1 MSSTKIIDIL
11 NTLSFVSDYN
21 ANGLTS
27 GSNLVT
33 IDSYGILTLNSTQ
46 DSSNSSTGSIV
57 IPNGSVAINGNVNST
72 AVDNGGTLTVGGG
85 GAFSQDLYIGGNLN
99 ITGAIISNASVQG
112 SNSFNYLTLTATDN
126 AINSSSGSLVT
137 LGGISI
143 QAAGNATS
151 STSGGGITISG
162 GAAIRKDIYVGGT
175 ANLPNVISTNISSSN
190 SNLGN
195 ITSSTLNVTGITSG
209 TALITSSTIT
219 NLLVTNSLKAIFN
232 SNTVGSIFTTGG
244 NVGINTTTPGYLLDI
259 NGNLRVNSNSLN
271 IISASTLTD
280 VLQIQ
285 NTNASGAS
293 TLQFLNSSGSS
304 KASFG
309 IGNNNT
315 AQFQNTVYLSTVS
328 GIPIQLSAGGNTSFP
343 VIINSADNSLS
354 ITSTTTSNS
363 VSSGAL
369 KVSGGA
375 GINGNLY
382 VGGGLY
388 VNSQI
393 AANITNTTVSSNSTT
408 GAMLLSGGL
417 SINILSTSNANA
429 TSYTSGGALTING
442 GAAISQNVYVSGIL
456 DIASGSNNLNNIS
469 LQSFQ
474 LYSNSGSGAYSVIG
488 SGNATRTAASF
499 TPIRFTGWNDQSN
512 PKLTINTNTIDI
524 INAINATNNSNT
536 IGNIFT
542 TNGNVGINTTQPGF
556 NLDVNGD
563 INFSGALY
571 KNSTLYVSSQWI
583 GTNGTLLTYGSTGSG
598 ALVGI
603 GTSNPS
609 FTLDVNG
616 TARISGILTATNITT
631 TNIVSTSSSMGNL
644 NVTNI
649 TSVSILAST
658 QISTGAVY
666 STNITSTN
674 LVFTNATTTNMISTN
689 SSVGTL
695 NAGNLTT
702 GNINFTGNLFQN
714 GIAYIGS
721 QWTTTASNLS
731 YTSGNVIISGNVS
744 SSGLIG
750 TTASIGSLSS
760 ANITLSGNMTVGGNL
775 LVLGSLTSVN
785 ITTVNFVDT
794 NITAGTLNASSATIT
809 NLTATNSSL
818 GTLTSTNI
826 TTTNITTGT
835 IKSNTGI
842 TTSSLAITG
851 TTVNLLFD
859 IGNGDPTIQSIWPG
873 FQNRSLSINPAGGT
887 VSINTS
893 NTGSFNLDVNGTLR
907 ASSGITTTSLLAST
921 NVSSANI
928 YSTNVTSTNLVSTNS
943 SLGTINST
951 GLTTGN
957 INFTGN
963 LFQNGI
969 AYVGSQWTTTAGSA
983 LSYTSGNVI
992 VSGNVSSSGLISTYG
1007 SIGNLSAGNMTLSGN
1022 ITVGGNLL
1030 VLGSLVSVNV
1040 TSVNVIDNNITAGT
1054 LNAGNATIT
1063 NLTVTN
1069 SSLGTIN
1076 STGLTTGNINF
1087 TGNLFQNG
1095 VSYLGSQWTTTAS
1108 NLSYTSGGVVVT
1120 NLTTGN
1126 LNFTGSIYQNGIL
1139 YSSSQWTS
1147 TAGSAISYT
1156 SGKVLITN
1164 ENITNSTITTLNTSN
1179 LTAGNIN
1186 FTGNLYQNGVLF
1198 AGGSST
1204 GGGSSQWTNL
1214 GSNAIYFGSSANS
1227 YVSIGTTA
1235 QTYALNVAGI
1245 ISGTGLAITGTQNS
1259 LNSTTGQYI
1268 FNSVSISGTGDSM
1281 SFTQGGAL
1289 TVNGGIGVGGSIA
1302 VGGSVNYGGA
1312 ASDLGGSFAALNNV
1326 SSPTDITG
1334 LIFPSVNYRSFVLNI
1349 SIQITATSSLNAIYT
1364 INGIQTSSG
1373 WVISDSYDGDDTG
1386 IFFSIVSGTGQMQY
1400 TSTNQSG
1407 WVLTNLVYKATVFSI
1422 SANYI
1427 PTALS
1432 NSGNS
1437 NIAGSL
1443 SVGGGII
1450 SNSVDIMASGAF
1462 TAANGQTLPANITGL
1477 LLTSSI
1483 YSSFSIIMNV
1493 SLLRSAGGNLKAQ
1506 YTIEGI
1512 QRDSGWSI
1520 YVTSLGDTIDLTFSI
1535 LSTGQLQYSST
1546 TTYPNFTSLT
1556 FYYNLTAFYASGAA
1570 TPLILPSGSNT
1581 VSSIQINSTNDV
1593 TSAGGAAL
1601 QVAGGVNIAK
1611 NLLVGSS
1618 ITAANINFTGSL
1630 YQNGSLYV
1638 GSQWNGTIGSNL
1650 SYTSGNVIMNSI
1662 TTANINFTGALYQN
1676 GTPYIGSQWTSTAAN
1691 LSYTSGSVVMSNASI
1706 GNLTVGNYLSVN
1718 STFSN
1723 LNAGNVNLGMTSS
1736 YSASFIA
1743 ANNIASPT
1751 AVTGLIFLNTQ
1762 IRYFEVTMT
1771 VNISYNSGVNNY
1783 NGIFKLNGN
1792 YTDSGWTL
1800 YTAVSGDTGA
1810 TSAIAFTLNSSGQ
1823 ILYTSTNVANWTSTA
1838 FRFKVDQYSLNGT
1851 YTSLFSNTQGS
1862 YILGSMQINTTQDAL
1877 PNNNFGA
1884 LQVLGGVTISKEL
1897 FVGGSSFF
1905 NTAGSLGINT
1915 TTISSTLSISGGSL
1929 LSSTTDTPFLI
1940 NNTYS
1945 GGTGSYSHSIR
1956 SININMAANEVVSH
1970 NIGQASN
1977 GKNEAYFGFGYVASG
1992 SNNNYATIGLNTVD
2006 RILNING
2013 NRNVGINTTQP
2024 LFSLDVNGT
2033 LNASTSIT
2041 TNNIGAANTTTGTLN
2056 TGTFIMGNSK
2066 KYIYSGTIANTTNGN
2081 MVLSFNTL
2089 NSYLYAKVAIAL
2101 QETSNLQNISVLQ
2114 FECSAAG
2121 TTTSAVPNF
2130 WNLGISGTSSFPWFT
2145 GVTTGSS
2152 STAATLQFA
2161 PATAL
2166 RNYNYTL
2173 SIDLIG
2179 TAKAAVLTQDNTSVN
2194 TWAY

>member
-21 ANGLTS
+21 AS
-27 GSNLVT
+27 RSNLVT
-33 IDSYGILTLNSTQ
+33 IDSYGVLSLKSTQ
-46 DSSNSSTGSIV
+46 DSSNNSTGAIIV
-57 IPNGSVAINGNVNST
+57 QGGGVAINAGVNAT
-72 AVDNGGTLTVGGG
+72 AIDNGGALTVGGG
-85 GAFSQDLYIGGNLN
+85 GAFSQDVYIGGNLN
-99 ITGAIISNASVQG
+99 ISGAIISNDSVQG

-126 AINSSSGSLVT
+126 SINLSTGSLITV
-137 LGGISI
+137 GGISI
-143 QAAGNATS
+143 QGNGNATS
-151 STSGGGITISG
+151 TTSGGGITVGG

-195 ITSSTLNVTGITSG
+195 ITSSTLNVTGITSENE
-209 TALITSSTIT
+209 LITTSTIT
-219 NLLVTNSLKAIFN
+219 NLLVNNTLNANFN
-232 SNTVGSIFTTGG
+232 SNTIGSIFTTGG

-259 NGNLRVNSNSLN
+259 NGNLRVNSNSLS

-293 TLQFLNSSGSS
+293 TLQFLNNSGSS
-304 KASFG
+304 RASFG
-309 IGNNNT
+309 IGNNS
-315 AQFQNTVYLSTVS
+315 ASQFQNTVYLSTVS

-343 VIINSADNSLS
+343 VIINASDNSLS
-354 ITSTTTSNS
+354 ITSTTVSNS
-363 VSSGAL
+363 VSSGSL

-382 VGGGLY
+382 VAGGLY
-388 VNSQI
+388 VNSQL
-393 AANITNTTVSSNSTT
+393 AATITNTTVSSNSTT
-408 GAMLLSGGL
+408 GAVLMAGGL
-417 SINILSTSNANA
+417 SINILSTSDANA

-442 GAAISQNVYVSGIL
+442 GAAISQNVYISGIL

-474 LYSNSGSGAYSVIG
+474 FYSNSGSGAYSVIG
-488 SGNATRTAASF
+488 SGNATRTTSSF

-512 PKLTINTNTIDI
+512 PKLTINVSTIDI
-524 INAINATNNSNT
+524 INSINATNNSNT
-536 IGNIFT
+536 IGNLYT
-542 TNGNVGINTTQPGF
+542 TGGNVGINTSAPE
-556 NLDVNGD
+556 
-563 INFSGALY
+563 
-571 KNSTLYVSSQWI
+571 
-583 GTNGTLLTYGSTGSG
+583 
-598 ALVGI
+598 
-603 GTSNPS
+603 
-609 FTLDVNG
+609 FTLDVSG
-616 TARISGILTATNITT
+616 TARITGSLTTSNI
-631 TNIVSTSSSMGNL
+631 
-644 NVTNI
+644 
-649 TSVSILAST
+649 
-658 QISTGAVY
+658 Y

-674 LVFTNATTTNMISTN
+674 IVATN
-689 SSVGTL
+689 SSLATL

-702 GNINFTGNLFQN
+702 GNINFTGTLSQN
-714 GIAYIGS
+714 GIAYLGS
-721 QWTTTASNLS
+721 QWTSTAGSALS
-731 YTSGNVIISGNVS
+731 YTSGNVIISNNVSSSGLISTFASIGSLSSANIAVSGNITVGGNLLVLGSLTSVNITTVNLIDNNISAGTLNAVDTTTTNLVSTNSSLGTINSTGLTTGNINFTGNLFQNGVAYVGSQWTSTAGSALSYTSGDVIISGNVS
-744 SSGLIG
+744 SSGLIS
-750 TTASIGSLSS
+750 TTASIGNLS
-760 ANITLSGNMTVGGNL
+760 AGNITLSGNITVGGNL

-794 NITAGTLNASSATIT
+794 NITAGTLNATSATIT
-809 NLTATNSSL
+809 NLTA
-818 GTLTSTNI
+818 
-826 TTTNITTGT
+826 
-835 IKSNTGI
+835 
-842 TTSSLAITG
+842 
-851 TTVNLLFD
+851 
-859 IGNGDPTIQSIWPG
+859 
-873 FQNRSLSINPAGGT
+873 
-887 VSINTS
+887 
-893 NTGSFNLDVNGTLR
+893 
-907 ASSGITTTSLLAST
+907 
-921 NVSSANI
+921 
-928 YSTNVTSTNLVSTNS
+928 
-943 SLGTINST
+943 
-951 GLTTGN
+951 
-957 INFTGN
+957 
-963 LFQNGI
+963 
-969 AYVGSQWTTTAGSA
+969 
-983 LSYTSGNVI
+983 
-992 VSGNVSSSGLISTYG
+992 
-1007 SIGNLSAGNMTLSGN
+1007 
-1022 ITVGGNLL
+1022 
-1030 VLGSLVSVNV
+1030 
-1040 TSVNVIDNNITAGT
+1040 
-1054 LNAGNATIT
+1054 
-1063 NLTVTN
+1063 TN

-1108 NLSYTSGGVVVT
+1108 NLSYTSGGIVVN

-1139 YSSSQWTS
+1139 YSSSQWTT
-1147 TAGSAISYT
+1147 TAGNNISYT
-1156 SGKVLITN
+1156 SGRVLITN
-1164 ENITNSTITTLNTSN
+1164 ENITNSSITTLNVTD

-1186 FTGNLYQNGVLF
+1186 FTGNLYQNGVLYS
-1198 AGGSST
+1198 GSSST
-1204 GGGSSQWTNL
+1204 GGGSSQWVNS
-1214 GSNAIYFGSSANS
+1214 GSNSIYFGTGANS
-1227 YVSIGTTA
+1227 FVSIGTTA
-1235 QTYALNVAGI
+1235 LNYALNVAGI

-1268 FNSVSISGTGDSM
+1268 FNSVSISGTGESM

-1289 TVNGGIGVGGSIA
+1289 TVNGGVGVGGSIA

-1334 LIFPSVNYRSFVLNI
+1334 LLFPSVNYRSFVLNI

-1373 WVISDSYDGDDTG
+1373 WVISDNYDGDDTG
-1386 IFFSIVSGTGQMQY
+1386 IFFNIVSGTGQMQY

-1437 NIAGSL
+1437 NISGSL

-1450 SNSVDIMASGAF
+1450 SNSVDINASGTF
-1462 TAANGQTLPANITGL
+1462 SAANGQTVPSDITGL

-1493 SLLRSAGGNLKAQ
+1493 SLLRIAGGNLKAQ

-1512 QRDSGWSI
+1512 QRDSGWNI
-1520 YVTSLGDTIDLTFSI
+1520 YVTSLGDTIDLTFNI
-1535 LSTGQLQYSST
+1535 LSTGQIQYSST

-1556 FYYNLTAFYASGAA
+1556 FYYNLKAFYLSGAA

-1662 TTANINFTGALYQN
+1662 TTANINFTGALFQN

-1751 AVTGLIFLNTQ
+1751 AVTGLIFSNTQ

-1771 VNISYNSGVNNY
+1771 VNISYNSGINNY
-1783 NGIFKLNGN
+1783 NGIYKLNGN

-1800 YTAVSGDTGA
+1800 YTEVSGDTGA

-1823 ILYTSTNVANWTSTA
+1823 ILYTSTNTVNWTSTT

-1884 LQVLGGVTISKEL
+1884 LQVLGGVTIAKGL
-1897 FVGGSSFF
+1897 FVGGTSFF

-1915 TTISSTLSISGGSL
+1915 TNVSSTL
-1929 LSSTTDTPFLI
+1929 T
-1940 NNTYS
+1940 
-1945 GGTGSYSHSIR
+1945 
-1956 SININMAANEVVSH
+1956 
-1970 NIGQASN
+1970 
-1977 GKNEAYFGFGYVASG
+1977 
-1992 SNNNYATIGLNTVD
+1992 
-2006 RILNING
+2006 
-2013 NRNVGINTTQP
+2013 
-2024 LFSLDVNGT
+2024 VNGT
-2033 LNASTSIT
+2033 IT
-2041 TNNIGAANTTTGTLN
+2041 TSNLGAANISTGTLN
-2056 TGTFIMGNSK
+2056 TGTFIQGNSK
-2066 KYIYSGTIANTTNGN
+2066 KYIYTGSIANTTNGN
-2081 MVLSFNTL
+2081 IILSFNTF
-2089 NSYLYAKVAIAL
+2089 NSYLYAKVAVAL

-2121 TTTSAVPNF
+2121 NTVSAVPNF

-2161 PATAL
+2161 PATTL

-2173 SIDLIG
+2173 SIDLVG
-2179 TAKAAVLTQDNTSVN
+2179 TGSAGLLRQDNATVN